1 MVITIYSENLKKE
14 KKTLWHQL
22 MSDLGF
28 ESCMV
33 KQTNKQN
40 GLFLKCLTFFVFYWK
55 ANFFI
60 DLSLLEHTKRIPVIK
75 EKRNIF
81 HQIKKDWI

>member
-1 MVITIYSENLKKE
+1 
-14 KKTLWHQL
+14 
-22 MSDLGF
+22 MSNLGF

-40 GLFLKCLTFFVFYWK
+40 GLFHKCLTFFVFYWK

-75 EKRNIF
+75 EKRNISTKLKRTGF
-81 HQIKKDWI
+81 NSLH